1 VAVASS
7 GPLRAAGFV
16 VIASDL
22 HDYADLPDSECA
34 DCTVGVDCLTAP
46 VPPGVEG
53 IVTNMPYG
61 DSFPVRFVQKAVT
74 EVDYAALLLSA
85 HLPESAERF

>member
-1 VAVASS
+1 
-7 GPLRAAGFV
+7 
-16 VIASDL
+16 
-22 HDYADLPDSECA
+22 
-34 DCTVGVDCLTAP
+34 
-46 VPPGVEG
+46 
-53 IVTNMPYG
+53 MPYG

>member
-7 GPLRAAGFV
+7 GPLRAAGFI

-22 HDYADLPDSECA
+22 HDYADLPDYECA

-46 VPPGVEG
+46 VPPGVAG
-53 IVTNMPYG
+53 I
-61 DSFPVRFVQKAVT
+61 
-74 EVDYAALLLSA
+74 
-85 HLPESAERF
+85 